1 VAGAF
6 KTDLERGTSGDPVR
20 RALVHT
26 VLTWNFS
33 PGDVYAALHTLHQ
46 DIRDEQPA
54 TWEQWRTQRASWT
67 VGTVNSALVLAGVGF
82 GMPVRLR
89 DLDYWRRWLDALLLV
104 DSLEDLSADL
114 TRGHIDWPVEAFRQ
128 AGADPADLLDRR
140 WTPGVEALTEQV
152 NAQALQWLRLDP
164 VGLPPWLAM
173 LFGTVTA
180 M

>member
-1 VAGAF
+1 
-6 KTDLERGTSGDPVR
+6 
-20 RALVHT
+20 
-26 VLTWNFS
+26 
-33 PGDVYAALHTLHQ
+33 
-46 DIRDEQPA
+46 
-54 TWEQWRTQRASWT
+54 
-67 VGTVNSALVLAGVGF
+67 VNSALVLAGVGF

-89 DLDYWRRWLDALLLV
+89 DLDSWRRWLDALLLV